1 MVVDDEVEMSPETLD
16 AEPESQLNHTN
27 LFVKNNLNEPEEITD
42 IANTGVS
49 AKKRKHD
56 EESSRESL
64 PPKKRVLRSRST
76 STSFL
81 SSNDMEELEEE
92 DLQKE
97 DEKRK
102 HDEENSGMGLP
113 PRKRVSR
120 GRSRSTRLMSSNDM
134 EDEDVKEAH
143 EKGEYVKLSQKC
155 KVSIC
160 PLWSR
165 WNLNPEFI
173 LNEVNRV
180 IRIRLAELKS
190 DVGHLNRKITKYHSE
205 HVMEMEVAKEREI
218 WLTEQVNTF
227 SISQNSFND

>member
-1 MVVDDEVEMSPETLD
+1 MVVEDEVEMSPETLD

-64 PPKKRVLRSRST
+64 QPQKRVLRSRST
-76 STSFL
+76 ITSFL
-81 SSNDMEELEEE
+81 
-92 DLQKE
+92 
-97 DEKRK
+97 
-102 HDEENSGMGLP
+102 
-113 PRKRVSR
+113 
-120 GRSRSTRLMSSNDM
+120 SSNDM

-190 DVGHLNRKITKYHSE
+190 DVGHSTIKIHK
-205 HVMEMEVAKEREI
+205 K
-218 WLTEQVNTF
+218 QK
-227 SISQNSFND
+227 

>member
-1 MVVDDEVEMSPETLD
+1 MQDTAVVVEDEVEMSPETLD

-102 HDEENSGMGLP
+102 HDEENSRMALP
-113 PRKRVSR
+113 PRRRVSR
-120 GRSRSTRLMSSNDM
+120 GRST
-134 EDEDVKEAH
+134 
-143 EKGEYVKLSQKC
+143 
-155 KVSIC
+155 
-160 PLWSR
+160 
-165 WNLNPEFI
+165 
-173 LNEVNRV
+173 
-180 IRIRLAELKS
+180 
-190 DVGHLNRKITKYHSE
+190 
-205 HVMEMEVAKEREI
+205 
-218 WLTEQVNTF
+218 
-227 SISQNSFND
+227 